1 MKSSKFI
8 NFAMKV
14 ATVALVSAAINE
26 AILEAKRRSK
36 EKVVT
41 EVQ

>member
-1 MKSSKFI
+1 MNTSKFMR
-8 NFAMKV
+8 AAWKV
-14 ATVALVSAAINE
+14 ATVAIAAAAINE
-26 AILEAKRRSK
+26 AVLEYQRRSK